1 VIAGAIGKSSAAA
14 GVVIFGG
21 LGVGKSRLAHDAA
34 SRCDGTVVRW
44 AAGSSAARAIPLGAF
59 VKWLPVDVFEPVQ
72 ATGRVVNELIRD
84 SDPRACIVAVDDVHL
99 LDDTSTFMLHRL
111 IDRSQDACC
120 ANRRRQNQHPLGLLT
135 ACVQRLHF
143 TLSSKWARPPQA
155 RGGLPRLVTADERAA
170 ASKPLSS

>member
-1 VIAGAIGKSSAAA
+1 MVELGGWPLIGRAEELDVIAGAIGKSSAAA

-59 VKWLPVDVFEPVQ
+59 VNWLPVDVFEPVQ

-99 LDDTSTFMLHRL
+99 LDDTSTF
-111 IDRSQDACC
+111 IC
-120 ANRRRQNQHPLGLLT
+120 T
-135 ACVQRLHF
+135 
-143 TLSSKWARPPQA
+143 SSS
-155 RGGLPRLVTADERAA
+155 TADWRAW
-170 ASKPLSS
+170 S